1 MRGLD
6 WVDFWRHHF
15 DPVFKMLWGFGLFF
29 HMGVFFFFFFLLC
42 SFIFF
47 KASPLGSVSDTHGS
61 DVAGQSS
68 GVTLFVGV
76 LQQMIL
82 LGAGFLY
89 FYFFQR

>member
-1 MRGLD
+1 MTRCS
-6 WVDFWRHHF
+6 RC
-15 DPVFKMLWGFGLFF
+15 FGVLALFF
-29 HMGVFFFFFFLLC
+29 HMGVFFFSFFFFVLL
-42 SFIFF
+42 FFF

-89 FYFFQR
+89 FNFFQR